1 MCQPSPSGP
10 APRTRRSPPRLQTAS
25 SPSSSIRTSARAPL
39 TMPPRSRA
47 AAGVE
52 SRQLAIG
59 KEAGEARLGVAHPSL
74 AALERRLSAAEAE
87 QLAGRAERIE
97 VSRLEL
103 RRHGSYSARWYCS
116 ATP

>member
-1 MCQPSPSGP
+1 R
-10 APRTRRSPPRLQTAS
+10 PRPYAQ
-25 SPSSSIRTSARAPL
+25 PL
-39 TMPPRSRA
+39 TLLQRPERRFEHCQRLGAHRNIPA
-47 AAGVE
+47 VAGVQ
-52 SRQLAIG
+52 SRQFAIG

-87 QLAGRAERIE
+87 QLAGRPERIE

-103 RRHGSYSARWYCS
+103 RRHRSHSARWYGS